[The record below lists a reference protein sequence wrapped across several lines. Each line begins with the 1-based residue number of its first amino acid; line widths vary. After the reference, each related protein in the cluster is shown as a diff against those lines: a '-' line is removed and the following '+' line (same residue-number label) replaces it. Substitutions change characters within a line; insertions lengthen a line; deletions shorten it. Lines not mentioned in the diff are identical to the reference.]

1 MSEIQYLPI
10 NSLKPNPRNARTHS
24 RKQIKHLADA
34 IKMSG
39 YFSPVVI
46 DEDRN
51 VIAGHGRLSAAK
63 LLTMTVVPTI
73 QLRELSPAKKRAL
86 ALADNKISS
95 EAGWDNEILSVEFPE
110 LIELLTQES
119 LPIDITGFAAPEVDQ
134 ILADFDDQSKDPIE
148 DIPEPLD
155 CPPVSKTGDL
165 WQLGKHRL
173 LCGDARDPSAL
184 EQLLGDERAA
194 MAFLDPPY
202 NVRVCD
208 IVGRGEIKHAEFAMG
223 SGEMSR
229 MEFCSFLKESLSTV
243 AAISK
248 PGAVHFVAMD
258 WRHVGDLMEVGGT
271 VYHETLNLIAWVK
284 TNAGQGGFYRS
295 QHELIGVFRVGAEG
309 HLNNIELGKHGR
321 NRSNVWRYAGANTFR
336 AGRMDDLKAHP
347 TVKPTALVADAMR
360 DCTRRN
366 DIVIDSFCGSG
377 TTILAAERVGRRAFC
392 VEIEPRF
399 VDLAIRRWQQQTKQ
413 DAVHMA
419 SGLCFEE
426 MSDTNF
432 LGDGVN
438 AVSKKECV
446 Q

>member
-63 LLTMTVVPTI
+63 LLSMTVVPTI

-229 MEFCSFLKESLSTV
+229 MEFCSFLKEKIGR
-243 AAISK
+243 A
-248 PGAVHFVAMD
+248 
-258 WRHVGDLMEVGGT
+258 HV
-271 VYHETLNLIAWVK
+271 
-284 TNAGQGGFYRS
+284 
-295 QHELIGVFRVGAEG
+295 
-309 HLNNIELGKHGR
+309 
-321 NRSNVWRYAGANTFR
+321 
-336 AGRMDDLKAHP
+336 
-347 TVKPTALVADAMR
+347 
-360 DCTRRN
+360 
-366 DIVIDSFCGSG
+366 
-377 TTILAAERVGRRAFC
+377 
-392 VEIEPRF
+392 
-399 VDLAIRRWQQQTKQ
+399 
-413 DAVHMA
+413 
-419 SGLCFEE
+419 
-426 MSDTNF
+426 
-432 LGDGVN
+432 
-438 AVSKKECV
+438 
-446 Q
+446 